1 MDKLTIRELNNSD
14 FEKVIN
20 ILKLN
25 VPKYFAASEINDFQD
40 YLNNE
45 IEYYFVVEV
54 NNKLI
59 GSGGINLDFENKVAK
74 IAWDIID
81 PKYQGKGVGKQLLNY
96 RINYI
101 KNHFPNFSIIVRT
114 SQIVYK
120 FYEKNGFRLVETH
133 KDFWAKGFDMYKMEY
148 EKK

>member
-54 NNKLI
+54 NN
-59 GSGGINLDFENKVAK
+59 
-74 IAWDIID
+74 
-81 PKYQGKGVGKQLLNY
+81 
-96 RINYI
+96 
-101 KNHFPNFSIIVRT
+101 
-114 SQIVYK
+114 
-120 FYEKNGFRLVETH
+120 
-133 KDFWAKGFDMYKMEY
+133 
-148 EKK
+148 